1 MYVKKISIKTNKIMI
16 LKDSDQD
23 FITSFTITPLNKE
36 HNPLCSNLR
45 IKVLLNTININDKLL
60 FLKEINNTKIN
71 SILHL
76 LKNALKGSEQ
86 FFFANLN
93 IKGLGFR
100 IRCFSKN
107 EMCFLRLELGFSH
120 FILYPLPSS
129 LFFLKGKKRIIFYTN
144 DLDLLS
150 RVVTQ
155 LVSLRKANPYKE
167 KGLLITN
174 KVYKKKS
181 GKQQQR

>member
-1 MYVKKISIKTNKIMI
+1 MNVKKISIKTNKIMI
-16 LKDSDQD
+16 LKERNQD
-23 FITSFTITPLNKE
+23 FTTTFTIAPLNKE
-36 HNPLCSNLR
+36 HNSLCLNL
-45 IKVLLNTININDKLL
+45 KTKTLLNTININDKLL
-60 FLKEINNTKIN
+60 FLKGINETQIN

-86 FFFANLN
+86 FFFVNLN

-120 FILYPLPSS
+120 FILYPIPSS
-129 LFFLKGKKRIIFYTN
+129 LFFLKGKKRIVFYTS
-144 DLDLLS
+144 DFDLLS
-150 RVVTQ
+150 RIVTQ
-155 LVSLRKANPYKE
+155 LISLRKANPYKE
-167 KGLLITN
+167 KGLLIAN